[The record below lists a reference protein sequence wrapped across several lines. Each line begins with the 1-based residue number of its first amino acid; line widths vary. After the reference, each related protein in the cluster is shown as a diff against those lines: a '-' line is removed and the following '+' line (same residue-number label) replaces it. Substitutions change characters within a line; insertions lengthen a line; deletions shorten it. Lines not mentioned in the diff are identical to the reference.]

1 MALRIRNG
9 GSLVPDRWLNQAQI
23 IHLADALK
31 IKMYEMFRK
40 SEFLHMIASSTNM
53 SVYKDGTDEYNTI
66 LNDSLLIK

>member
-1 MALRIRNG
+1 
-9 GSLVPDRWLNQAQI
+9 
-23 IHLADALK
+23 
-31 IKMYEMFRK
+31 MYEMFRK